1 MSAEKEVGKKSIV
14 IDGISY
20 DESNLTTQQRIL
32 IRQINL
38 CSLKVTK
45 LELEIGRLEWLYQAS
60 LPPSRPRIHKLSQLT
75 KNWLIGLLEMH
86 QGRKSVLKPVAKKM
100 HLDRR

>member
-32 IRQINL
+32 IKQINL

-45 LELEIGRLEWLYQAS
+45 LELEIGQFRMALSGFLAAFKAS
-60 LPPSRPRIHKLSQLT
+60 NPQVEP
-75 KNWLIGLLEMH
+75 
-86 QGRKSVLKPVAKKM
+86 AKKIG
-100 HLDRR
+100 

>member
-32 IRQINL
+32 IKQINL

-45 LELEIGRLEWLYQAS
+45 LELEIGQFRMALSGFLAAFKAS
-60 LPPSRPRIHKLSQLT
+60 NPQVEPSSK
-75 KNWLIGLLEMH
+75 KIG
-86 QGRKSVLKPVAKKM
+86 
-100 HLDRR
+100 

>member
-1 MSAEKEVGKKSIV
+1 MSAEKEVEKKTIV

-20 DESNLTTQQRIL
+20 DESSLTTQQRIL

-45 LELEIGRLEWLYQAS
+45 LELEIGQSRMALSGFLAAFKASNPQAE
-60 LPPSRPRIHKLSQLT
+60 PTNK
-75 KNWLIGLLEMH
+75 KIG
-86 QGRKSVLKPVAKKM
+86 
-100 HLDRR
+100 

>member
-1 MSAEKEVGKKSIV
+1 MSAEKEVEKKTIV

-20 DESNLTTQQRIL
+20 DESSLTTQQRIL

-45 LELEIGRLEWLYQAS
+45 LELEIGQSRMALSGFLSAFKAS
-60 LPPSRPRIHKLSQLT
+60 NPKVEPTNK
-75 KNWLIGLLEMH
+75 KIG
-86 QGRKSVLKPVAKKM
+86 
-100 HLDRR
+100 

>member
-1 MSAEKEVGKKSIV
+1 MSAEEEVEKKTIV

-45 LELEIGRLEWLYQAS
+45 LELEIGQSRMALSGFLSAFKAS
-60 LPPSRPRIHKLSQLT
+60 NPKVEPTNK
-75 KNWLIGLLEMH
+75 KIG
-86 QGRKSVLKPVAKKM
+86 
-100 HLDRR
+100 